1 MATSKLTAMLENIA
15 PIDIGADDI
24 SLDDDYERAWTS
36 TPHKGNRGGEAR
48 SPLTPTL
55 SLPDSFDGEY
65 GGSGG
70 NQQTPFNRDVEVKKM
85 RAEVARVKELLQ
97 DRQGMFRDLVRALC
111 NSTKMLLHVFKSIA
125 SNSPPSPQQ
134 NFLRKYPTLCTS
146 SFDCGPRTL
155 SRRTSW
161 LASRRTRPPSR
172 PRRSSR

>member
-1 MATSKLTAMLENIA
+1 MASSKLTAMLENIA

-24 SLDDDYERAWTS
+24 SLDDEYERAWTS

-70 NQQTPFNRDVEVKKM
+70 NQQTPFNRDAEMKKM

-111 NSTKMLLHVFKSIA
+111 NPFKT
-125 SNSPPSPQQ
+125 P
-134 NFLRKYPTLCTS
+134 LRLFKFTS
-146 SFDCGPRTL
+146 S
-155 SRRTSW
+155 
-161 LASRRTRPPSR
+161 
-172 PRRSSR
+172 